1 MRRSSSIFKENYV
14 FIEEEDRPS
23 DKVVIVENELNGI
36 DIDGIGN

>member
-1 MRRSSSIFKENYV
+1 MRRSSSIFKENQV
-14 FIEEEDRPS
+14 FIEEDRPS